1 MRLIALILQDGVL
14 GVLLFLQQKDCIMC
28 VLLYLWQFVIGGGK
42 EVDMQMQRFRKKAEG
57 YPALLD
63 KYWSKA

>member
-28 VLLYLWQFVIGGGK
+28 VLLYL
-42 EVDMQMQRFRKKAEG
+42 
-57 YPALLD
+57 
-63 KYWSKA
+63 